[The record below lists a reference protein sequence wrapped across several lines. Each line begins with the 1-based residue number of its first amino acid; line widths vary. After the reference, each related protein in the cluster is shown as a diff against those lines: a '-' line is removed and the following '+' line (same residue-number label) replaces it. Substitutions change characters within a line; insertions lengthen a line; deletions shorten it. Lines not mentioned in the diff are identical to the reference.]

1 MNSLTSPPKDIFTKT
16 AYDVRTLDDE
26 IRIDGYC
33 EALLKECY
41 QLLVDAYE
49 LSPEAASKLCYGA
62 GYFLR
67 EYLIP
72 EQQSNLFDVD
82 PQQIRQFAGNWY
94 IIKNIEPNLSE
105 LTTILEGVTAFYQ
118 YCLDRELI
126 APALLETVRAACA
139 DLAYYQERIASFW
152 AIEKDGYQ
160 QWNAVCPLTKA
171 KIS

>member
-1 MNSLTSPPKDIFTKT
+1 MNSLTSPTKDIYLKT

-41 QLLVDAYE
+41 LLLVKEYE

-72 EQQSNLFDVD
+72 EQQTNLFDID
-82 PQQIRQFAGNWY
+82 PQQVRQFAGNWY
-94 IIKNIEPNLSE
+94 IIKNMEPNLSE

-118 YCLDRELI
+118 YCLDRKLI
-126 APALLETVRAACA
+126 SPDLFETVRATCA
-139 DLAYYQERIASFW
+139 DLAFYQERIDSFW
-152 AIEKDGYQ
+152 EIEKDGYQ
-160 QWNAVCPLTKA
+160 QWNAACPLTQPKT
-171 KIS
+171 S